1 MIFLGSRC
9 LERNK
14 TTVKQQWHSK
24 ELQSKHLKIVTQYYH
39 IYILIISRNSCVHS
53 PKNKYKNPGNK
64 EEEKET

>member
-24 ELQSKHLKIVTQYYH
+24 ELQSKHLKIV
-39 IYILIISRNSCVHS
+39 ILIISRNSCVHS
-53 PKNKYKNPGNK
+53 PKNKYTNPGNK
-64 EEEKET
+64 EEEKAT